1 MAWYY
6 GTYSCGHEGRV
17 NIIGPTKDRQR
28 KSDWHFSGLCPECY
42 KKQLE
47 EERAA
52 ANKEAEEKS
61 AEMEL
66 PELNGTEKQVAW
78 SNTLRVA
85 FLEKAEKMLG
95 DAQKAVKKGLVL
107 RRISEES
114 IPAKMETLYN
124 SLYFGLK
131 TKTDAKFWIDT
142 RSYNVEEIL
151 CEFVVAYKNHKS
163 TEIPEEVK
171 REINEKKEES
181 TIIPEAEERKP
192 GVAEIEFDSAKSIL
206 TAEYQKDDDFIKIVK
221 SLGFKWNGFVWHKEI
236 TEYTGDAE
244 DRIAELGNKLLNT
257 GFTVQFPNMESK
269 EKAVSANFS
278 LENDRWIK
286 YSPKTG
292 KFFITWKGT
301 NNTLY
306 AAAKKLPSAKWTS
319 GSMDVNIEFYREV
332 QDFAGTMGF
341 SISQKAQL
349 EIEKYK
355 KKESGFELAKISEHT
370 GEIISDEKR
379 LEKSLKSGGTI
390 LEDLKDD

>member
-52 ANKEAEEKS
+52 ANKEAAEKS

-66 PELNGTEKQVAW
+66 PTLTGTEKQIAW
-78 SNTLRVA
+78 ANTLRIRFV
-85 FLEKAEKMLG
+85 
-95 DAQKAVKKGLVL
+95 
-107 RRISEES
+107 EEFNETFFGRKRNKVTLWDEGGN
-114 IPAKMETLYN
+114 PVMEEVSTIYA
-124 SLYFGLK
+124 SFDWGIK
-131 TKTDAKFWIDT
+131 SKVEARFWIDQRANSVT
-142 RSYNVEEIL
+142 RTVFNLVEEFKRL
-151 CEFVVAYKNHKS
+151 KKEK
-163 TEIPEEVK
+163 IPEEI
-171 REINEKKEES
+171 RAEILDEECNRTAIPECSEKK
-181 TIIPEAEERKP
+181 P
-192 GVAEIEFDSAKSIL
+192 GIAIIEFNEVKCTLRAKYI
-206 TAEYQKDDDFIKIVK
+206 KDIDFMEIVK
-221 SLGFKWNGFVWHKEI
+221 SLGYKWKREAWEREV
-236 TEYTGDAE
+236 TEYTGSSD
-244 DRIAELGNKLLNT
+244 DRAAELGNKLLLS

-332 QDFAGTMGF
+332 QDFAKTMGF